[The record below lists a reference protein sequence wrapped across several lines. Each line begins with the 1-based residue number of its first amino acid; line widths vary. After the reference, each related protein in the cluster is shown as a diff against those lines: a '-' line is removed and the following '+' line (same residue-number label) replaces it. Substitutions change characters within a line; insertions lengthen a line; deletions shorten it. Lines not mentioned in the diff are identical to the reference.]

1 MIKFKTIILLQN
13 VGLAWLK
20 NENSKKG
27 TAEESTIKISVTEI
41 RNNTHFIFILL
52 TTVILARDYN
62 FLILATGILARDYNF
77 LLLTTV
83 YLLEIIIS
91 FYSLQYTC

>member
-1 MIKFKTIILLQN
+1 MCLDNKHELIKFKTIILLQN

-41 RNNTHFIFILL
+41 SNNINFIFLLL
-52 TTVILARDYN
+52 TTVILARDYTVISL
-62 FLILATGILARDYNF
+62 FSLQ
-77 LLLTTV
+77 V

-91 FYSLQYTC
+91 FYSVQYTCGGL

>member
-62 FLILATGILARDYNF
+62 FLILATGIL
-77 LLLTTV
+77 

-91 FYSLQYTC
+91 FYSVQYTCGGL

>member
-1 MIKFKTIILLQN
+1 MVKFKTIILLQN

-52 TTVILARDYN
+52 TTVIRARDYN
-62 FLILATGILARDYNF
+62 FLILATGIL
-77 LLLTTV
+77 

-91 FYSLQYTC
+91 FYSVQYTCGGL